1 MKKKETSPS
10 CFAHRSSFLYLI
22 LGGITGLDGCV
33 YAPPYTATGVLRINP
48 NTDSVEVIGNYPESG
63 WKWHGGLL
71 AKSTGV
77 IYAFPAHSNE
87 VLCIDT
93 NPREEDDN
101 DDQSWRVNTIPIHR
115 HENDTDSPDLQYKWL
130 GGSYGADG
138 CIYGMPSDATTILR
152 IDPIKNE
159 ATTFGTVPSSI
170 NKWQGGVLSSIDN
183 CFYAVPAD
191 MDCILRVNTDPNT
204 PLSID
209 YVGNDFQDID
219 DKWQG
224 GFVGSDGKI
233 YAIPENI
240 NNVMVI
246 TPGDKPSVEMLR

>member
-1 MKKKETSPS
+1 MVS
-10 CFAHRSSFLYLI
+10 I
-22 LGGITGLDGCV
+22 LT
-33 YAPPYTATGVLRINP
+33 
-48 NTDSVEVIGNYPESG
+48 
-63 WKWHGGLL
+63 
-71 AKSTGV
+71 
-77 IYAFPAHSNE
+77 F
-87 VLCIDT
+87 
-93 NPREEDDN
+93 
-101 DDQSWRVNTIPIHR
+101 
-115 HENDTDSPDLQYKWL
+115 YKYIIV

-159 ATTFGTVPSSI
+159 ATTFGTVSSSI
-170 NKWQGGVLSSIDN
+170 NKWQGGVLSQIDK

-191 MDCILRVNTDPNT
+191 MDCVLRVDTDPNT
-204 PLSID
+204 SLSID
-209 YVGNDFQDID
+209 YVGSDFRDVD

-246 TPGDKPSVEMLR
+246 TPGENLLVEMLS